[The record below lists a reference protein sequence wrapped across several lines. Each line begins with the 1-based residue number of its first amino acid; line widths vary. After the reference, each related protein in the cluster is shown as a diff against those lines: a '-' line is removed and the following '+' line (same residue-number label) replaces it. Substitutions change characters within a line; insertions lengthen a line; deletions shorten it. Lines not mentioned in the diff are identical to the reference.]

1 MKRISIELSPVSTMG
16 HVPLAAFGYALRQAN
31 VLAALN
37 ETELPIKTLTHRP
50 VEKVI
55 EALVLILASGRA
67 TSQADLLL
75 RPNLGLAQSWG
86 QAQFAQQS
94 TLADALDAFDQ
105 SSIGSLRTAF
115 EKILKTYANTLSHDY
130 RRGDLWLDGDLTG
143 LPASRYAEGSR
154 KGYFAGKKT
163 VTDAN
168 WRACASG
175 LTAKP

>member
-1 MKRISIELSPVSTMG
+1 MKRISIELSPVATMG

-31 VLAALN
+31 VLAGLN
-37 ETELPIKTLTHRP
+37 EIDLPIKTLTHRP

-115 EKILKTYANTLSHDY
+115 EKILKTYANALSHDY

-143 LPASRYAEGSR
+143 LPVSRYAEGST

-163 VTDAN
+163 VLDAN

>member
-1 MKRISIELSPVSTMG
+1 MW
-16 HVPLAAFGYALRQAN
+16 
-31 VLAALN
+31 
-37 ETELPIKTLTHRP
+37 
-50 VEKVI
+50 
-55 EALVLILASGRA
+55 
-67 TSQADLLL
+67 QADLVL

-115 EKILKTYANTLSHDY
+115 EKILKAHANALSHDY

-143 LPASRYAEGSR
+143 LPASRHAEGST

-163 VTDAN
+163 VLDAN

-175 LTAKP
+175 LTARP